1 MGIFYGKLTNTFR
14 ISECP
19 KNGGGPQF
27 AIFVPGT
34 WWHTGMMINDMILG
48 QPYLDN
54 LAKNNGFIWRWLY
67 RIVTLLTW
75 DNLDNLDNWWPK
87 HRILWLGNG
96 MEWFVG
102 DWNGIPWSPLHG
114 SCQHR
119 KCLYMQC
126 IPRIAWPATCWN
138 MTQIL
143 VLGRGS
149 FYVFVPSTRIS
160 VNRSTAR
167 SLSGF
172 HLKKIYNK
180 LVSPTKIPVVPQH
193 GTAFSPRTSPSGW
206 WYTYPSE

>member
-19 KNGGGPQF
+19 KNGGSPQF

-143 VLGRGS
+143 VLGRVVFMFLFLQLGYQWTDQQHEVYLGS
-149 FYVFVPSTRIS
+149 
-160 VNRSTAR
+160 
-167 SLSGF
+167 
-172 HLKKIYNK
+172 
-180 LVSPTKIPVVPQH
+180 
-193 GTAFSPRTSPSGW
+193 
-206 WYTYPSE
+206 SEKNL